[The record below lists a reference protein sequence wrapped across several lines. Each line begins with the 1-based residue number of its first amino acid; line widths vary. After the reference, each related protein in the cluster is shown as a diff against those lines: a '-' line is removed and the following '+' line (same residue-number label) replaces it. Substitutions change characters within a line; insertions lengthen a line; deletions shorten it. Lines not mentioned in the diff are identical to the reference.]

1 MIFLYQ
7 SVYWNKNRWTKAVMT
22 RLLCHSL
29 RIPWT
34 QFASFLLLSIEISYS
49 AVFSSCSTH
58 CGFFHRCHV
67 TTALQFSIFECYIL
81 CECAWEERACL
92 LKKKVIERNLSP
104 CSSHKQYLFCPFCYR
119 SKTGDSYGVQDNH
132 TGSSG
137 GGGIGKWLREHL
149 GGGSKGSHDIN
160 STFSSKGNANIDDNG
175 RDNKSLGKTIYTSQ
189 NLYCSLPRE
198 HGRYMHNSA
207 RKIINH
213 GNSAK
218 SHGYDRPRSNSM
230 NHHEKFMSS
239 DLGTLT
245 RGGPIY
251 GSEGRSLKKRNRDRR
266 RHSLHETHDQG
277 RNRRRR

>member
-1 MIFLYQ
+1 M
-7 SVYWNKNRWTKAVMT
+7 
-22 RLLCHSL
+22 
-29 RIPWT
+29 
-34 QFASFLLLSIEISYS
+34 
-49 AVFSSCSTH
+49 
-58 CGFFHRCHV
+58 
-67 TTALQFSIFECYIL
+67 
-81 CECAWEERACL
+81 
-92 LKKKVIERNLSP
+92 
-104 CSSHKQYLFCPFCYR
+104 LFCPLYCR

-132 TGSSG
+132 TGSG
-137 GGGIGKWLREHL
+137 GVGGIGKWLREHL
-149 GGGSKGSHDIN
+149 GGGSKGSHDVN
-160 STFSSKGNANIDDNG
+160 STFSSKGNANIGDNV
-175 RDNKSLGKTIYTSQ
+175 RDNKSLGKAIYTSQ

-198 HGRYMHNSA
+198 HGRYMHNGP

-218 SHGYDRPRSNSM
+218 SHCYDRPRSNSM

-251 GSEGRSLKKRNRDRR
+251 SSEGRSLKKRNRDRR

>member
-1 MIFLYQ
+1 MFC
-7 SVYWNKNRWTKAVMT
+7 SVY
-22 RLLCHSL
+22 
-29 RIPWT
+29 
-34 QFASFLLLSIEISYS
+34 
-49 AVFSSCSTH
+49 
-58 CGFFHRCHV
+58 
-67 TTALQFSIFECYIL
+67 
-81 CECAWEERACL
+81 
-92 LKKKVIERNLSP
+92 
-104 CSSHKQYLFCPFCYR
+104 YR
-119 SKTGDSYGVQDNH
+119 SKTGDSYGVQDSH
-132 TGSSG
+132 TGSS

-149 GGGSKGSHDIN
+149 GGGSKGSHDVN
-160 STFSSKGNANIDDNG
+160 STFSSKGNANTG

-198 HGRYMHNSA
+198 HGRYMHNGA

-230 NHHEKFMSS
+230 NHHEKSMSG